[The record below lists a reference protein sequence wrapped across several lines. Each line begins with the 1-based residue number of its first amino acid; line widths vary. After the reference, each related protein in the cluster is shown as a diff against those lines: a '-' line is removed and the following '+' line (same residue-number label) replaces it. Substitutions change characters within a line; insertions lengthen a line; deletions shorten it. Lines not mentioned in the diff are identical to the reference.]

1 MLLQNSLLGYDNSLG
16 RKLNLENIMNLK
28 QKLARRIHNVLS
40 NTELMTENMR
50 SPKTIGLAWVARTLM
65 NYSNAQV
72 SIDIVNKMKIKKT
85 DHVLELGVGNGMAI
99 KEIAKI
105 SGNNVIGV
113 EISAEFRRNLLK
125 MKLPENV
132 VILGNDAKDLSTEI
146 SDGSIDKLLAI
157 NVIYFLKPIGEYILE
172 FKRIL
177 KKGGI
182 GYLGCKFESIKNF
195 DVEVAPNR
203 SEKEIISQLSKVGF
217 NVSSEFIDLGED
229 RSRYTLIQ
237 FQK

>member
-1 MLLQNSLLGYDNSLG
+1 M
-16 RKLNLENIMNLK
+16 KL
-28 QKLARRIHNVLS
+28 KLIVARWIHKFLIH
-40 NTELMTENMR
+40 TELMTENMR

-72 SIDIVNKMKIKKT
+72 SIDIVNRMKVKKT
-85 DHVLELGVGNGMAI
+85 DHVLELGVGNGLTI

-105 SGNNVIGV
+105 SGNNIIGV

-125 MKLPENV
+125 MKLPKNI
-132 VILGNDAKDLSTEI
+132 VILENDAKDLSNKVT
-146 SDGSIDKLLAI
+146 DGSIDKLLAI
-157 NVIYFLKPIGEYILE
+157 NVIYFLKPIEEYILE

-195 DVEVAPNR
+195 DIEVAPNR
-203 SEKEIISQLSKVGF
+203 DEGAIISQLLDLGF
-217 NVSSEFIDLGED
+217 SASSEFIDLGED
-229 RSRYTLIQ
+229 RSRYTLIK
-237 FQK
+237 FEKL

>member
-1 MLLQNSLLGYDNSLG
+1 M
-16 RKLNLENIMNLK
+16 KL
-28 QKLARRIHNVLS
+28 KLIVARWIHKFLIH
-40 NTELMTENMR
+40 TELMTENMR

-72 SIDIVNKMKIKKT
+72 SIDIVNRMKLKKT
-85 DHVLELGVGNGMAI
+85 DHVLELGVGNGLAI

-105 SGNNVIGV
+105 SGNNIIGV
-113 EISAEFRRNLLK
+113 EISAEFRKNLLK
-125 MKLPENV
+125 MKLPKNI
-132 VILGNDAKDLSTEI
+132 VIIENDAKDLSNKVP
-146 SDGSIDKLLAI
+146 DGSIDKLLAI
-157 NVIYFLKPIGEYILE
+157 NVIYFLKPIEEYILE

-195 DVEVAPNR
+195 DIEVAPNR
-203 SEKEIISQLSKVGF
+203 NEREIISQLLSVGF
-217 NVSSEFIDLGED
+217 NASSEFIDLGED

-237 FQK
+237 FEKK

>member
-1 MLLQNSLLGYDNSLG
+1 M
-16 RKLNLENIMNLK
+16 KL
-28 QKLARRIHNVLS
+28 KLIVARWIHKFLIH
-40 NTELMTENMR
+40 TELMTENMR

-72 SIDIVNKMKIKKT
+72 SIDIVSRMKLKKT
-85 DHVLELGVGNGMAI
+85 DHVLELGVGNGLAI

-105 SGNNVIGV
+105 IGNKIIGV

-125 MKLPENV
+125 MKLPKNI
-132 VILGNDAKDLSTEI
+132 VILENDAKDLSNKVP
-146 SDGSIDKLLAI
+146 DGSIDKLLAI
-157 NVIYFLKPIGEYILE
+157 NVIYFLKPIEEYILE

-195 DVEVAPNR
+195 DIEVAPNR
-203 SEKEIISQLSKVGF
+203 DEKAIISQLSKLGF
-217 NVSSEFIDLGED
+217 NASSDFIDLGED

-237 FQK
+237 FEKQ

>member
-1 MLLQNSLLGYDNSLG
+1 M
-16 RKLNLENIMNLK
+16 KL
-28 QKLARRIHNVLS
+28 KLIVARWIHKFLIH
-40 NTELMTENMR
+40 TELMTENMR

-72 SIDIVNKMKIKKT
+72 SIDIVSRMKLEKT
-85 DHVLELGVGNGMAI
+85 DHVLELGVGNGLAI

-105 SGNNVIGV
+105 IGNKIIGV

-125 MKLPENV
+125 MKLPKNI
-132 VILGNDAKDLSTEI
+132 VILENDAKDLSNKVP
-146 SDGSIDKLLAI
+146 DGSIDKLFAI
-157 NVIYFLKPIGEYILE
+157 NVIDFLKPIEEYILE

-195 DVEVAPNR
+195 DIEVAPNR
-203 SEKEIISQLSKVGF
+203 DEGAIITQLLKLGF
-217 NVSSEFIDLGED
+217 SASSEFIDLGED
-229 RSRYTLIQ
+229 RSRYTLIK
-237 FQK
+237 FEKL

>member
-1 MLLQNSLLGYDNSLG
+1 M
-16 RKLNLENIMNLK
+16 KL
-28 QKLARRIHNVLS
+28 KLIVARWIHKFLIH
-40 NTELMTENMR
+40 TELMTENMR

-72 SIDIVNKMKIKKT
+72 SIDIVNRMKLKKS
-85 DHVLELGVGNGMAI
+85 DHVLELGVGNGLAI

-105 SGNNVIGV
+105 SRNNIIGV

-125 MKLPENV
+125 MKLPKNI
-132 VILGNDAKDLSTEI
+132 VILENDAKDLSNKVP
-146 SDGSIDKLLAI
+146 DGSIDKLLAI
-157 NVIYFLKPIGEYILE
+157 NVIYFLKPIEEYIFE

-195 DVEVAPNR
+195 VIEVAPNR
-203 SEKEIISQLSKVGF
+203 DERAIIRQLSNLGF
-217 NVSSEFIDLGED
+217 NASSDFIDLGED

-237 FQK
+237 FEKQ

>member
-1 MLLQNSLLGYDNSLG
+1 
-16 RKLNLENIMNLK
+16 
-28 QKLARRIHNVLS
+28 
-40 NTELMTENMR
+40 MTENMR

-72 SIDIVNKMKIKKT
+72 SIDIVNRMNLKTT
-85 DHVLELGVGNGMAI
+85 DHVLELGVGNGLAI

-105 SGNNVIGV
+105 SENKIIGI
-113 EISAEFRRNLLK
+113 EISAEFRKKLLNK
-125 MKLPENV
+125 QLPKNI
-132 VILGNDAKDLSTEI
+132 VILDNDAKDLSNEI
-146 SDGSIDKLLAI
+146 PDGSIDKLLAI
-157 NVIYFLKPIGEYILE
+157 NVIYFLKPIEEYILE

-195 DVEVAPNR
+195 DIEVAPNR
-203 SEKEIISQLSKVGF
+203 DEGAIITQLLKLGF
-217 NVSSEFIDLGED
+217 SASSEFIDLGED

-237 FQK
+237 FEKL

>member
-1 MLLQNSLLGYDNSLG
+1 MDFKIFIARQTHKFLQ
-16 RKLNLENIMNLK
+16 
-28 QKLARRIHNVLS
+28 H
-40 NTELMTENMR
+40 TEWMTENMR

-72 SIDIVNKMKIKKT
+72 SIDIVNRMNLKTT
-85 DHVLELGVGNGMAI
+85 DHVLELGVGNGLAI

-105 SGNNVIGV
+105 SENKIIGI
-113 EISAEFRRNLLK
+113 EISAEFRKKLLNK
-125 MKLPENV
+125 QLPKNI
-132 VILGNDAKDLSTEI
+132 VILENDAKDLSKEI
-146 SDGSIDKLLAI
+146 PDGSIDKLLAI
-157 NVIYFLKPIGEYILE
+157 NVIYFLKPIEEYILE

-195 DVEVAPNR
+195 DIEVAPNR
-203 SEKEIISQLSKVGF
+203 DERAIISQLSNLGF
-217 NVSSEFIDLGED
+217 NASSDFIDLGED

-237 FQK
+237 FEKQ

>member
-1 MLLQNSLLGYDNSLG
+1 MNFKLFVARQIHKFLQ
-16 RKLNLENIMNLK
+16 
-28 QKLARRIHNVLS
+28 H
-40 NTELMTENMR
+40 TELMTENMR

-72 SIDIVNKMKIKKT
+72 SIDIVNRMKLKKT
-85 DHVLELGVGNGMAI
+85 DNVLELGVGNGLAI

-105 SGNNVIGV
+105 SRNNIIGV

-125 MKLPENV
+125 MKLPKNI
-132 VILGNDAKDLSTEI
+132 VILENDAKDLSNRVP
-146 SDGSIDKLLAI
+146 DGSIDKLLAI
-157 NVIYFLKPIGEYILE
+157 NVIYFLKPVEQYILE

-195 DVEVAPNR
+195 DIEVAPNR
-203 SEKEIISQLSKVGF
+203 NEKEIVTQLSSVGF
-217 NVSSEFIDLGED
+217 NVSSECVDLGED
-229 RSRYTLIQ
+229 R
-237 FQK
+237 

>member
-1 MLLQNSLLGYDNSLG
+1 MDFKVSIARQIHKCLQ
-16 RKLNLENIMNLK
+16 
-28 QKLARRIHNVLS
+28 H
-40 NTELMTENMR
+40 TELMTENMR

-125 MKLPENV
+125 MKLPENI

>member
-1 MLLQNSLLGYDNSLG
+1 MD
-16 RKLNLENIMNLK
+16 LK
-28 QKLARRIHNVLS
+28 IKIAQQIHRALS

-50 SPKTIGLAWVARTLM
+50 SPKTLGLAWVARTLM
-65 NYSNAQV
+65 NYSNEQV
-72 SIDIVNKMKIKKT
+72 SIDIVNRMKLSEP
-85 DHVLELGVGNGMAI
+85 DHVLELGVGNGLAI

-105 SGNNVIGV
+105 SGNKIIGV
-113 EISAEFRRNLLK
+113 EISPEFRRNLKK
-125 MKLPENV
+125 MKLPKNI
-132 VILGNDAKDLSTEI
+132 VILGNDAKDLSNEVH
-146 SDGSIDKLLAI
+146 DGSIDKLLAI
-157 NVIYFLKPIGEYILE
+157 NVIYFLKPIKEYIFE

-203 SEKEIISQLSKVGF
+203 SEREIISQLSKVGF

-237 FQK
+237 FEKQ

>member
-1 MLLQNSLLGYDNSLG
+1 M
-16 RKLNLENIMNLK
+16 KL
-28 QKLARRIHNVLS
+28 KLIVARWIHKFLIH
-40 NTELMTENMR
+40 TELMTENMR

-72 SIDIVNKMKIKKT
+72 SIDIVNRMKLKKT
-85 DHVLELGVGNGMAI
+85 DNVLELGVGNGLAI

-105 SGNNVIGV
+105 SRNNIIGA

-125 MKLPENV
+125 MKLPKNI
-132 VILGNDAKDLSTEI
+132 VILENDAKDLSNRVP
-146 SDGSIDKLLAI
+146 DGSIDKLLAI
-157 NVIYFLKPIGEYILE
+157 YGIYFLKPVEKYILE

-195 DVEVAPNR
+195 DIEVAPNR
-203 SEKEIISQLSKVGF
+203 DEGAIITQLLNLGF
-217 NVSSEFIDLGED
+217 SASSEFIDLGED
-229 RSRYTLIQ
+229 RSRYTLIK
-237 FQK
+237 FEKL

>member
-1 MLLQNSLLGYDNSLG
+1 M
-16 RKLNLENIMNLK
+16 KL
-28 QKLARRIHNVLS
+28 KLIVARWIHKFLVH
-40 NTELMTENMR
+40 TELMTENMR
-50 SPKTIGLAWVARTLM
+50 SPKTIGLSWVARTLM

-72 SIDIVNKMKIKKT
+72 SIDIVNKMKLKKT
-85 DHVLELGVGNGMAI
+85 DYVLELGVGNGLAI

-105 SGNNVIGV
+105 SGINIIGI

-125 MKLPENV
+125 MKLPKNI
-132 VILGNDAKDLSTEI
+132 VILENDAKDLSKEI
-146 SDGSIDKLLAI
+146 PDGSIDKLLAI
-157 NVIYFLKPIGEYILE
+157 NVIYFLKPIEEYILE

-195 DVEVAPNR
+195 DIEVAPNR
-203 SEKEIISQLSKVGF
+203 DEGAIITQLLNLGF
-217 NVSSEFIDLGED
+217 SASSEFIDLGED

-237 FQK
+237 FEKL

>member
-1 MLLQNSLLGYDNSLG
+1 M
-16 RKLNLENIMNLK
+16 KL
-28 QKLARRIHNVLS
+28 KLIVARWIHKFLIH
-40 NTELMTENMR
+40 TELMTENMR

-72 SIDIVNKMKIKKT
+72 SIDIVSRMKLKKT
-85 DHVLELGVGNGMAI
+85 DNVLELGVGNGLAI

-105 SGNNVIGV
+105 IGNKIIGV

-125 MKLPENV
+125 MKLPKNI
-132 VILGNDAKDLSTEI
+132 VILENDAKDLSNRVP
-146 SDGSIDKLLAI
+146 DGSIDKLLAI
-157 NVIYFLKPIGEYILE
+157 NVIYFLKPVEQYILE

-195 DVEVAPNR
+195 DIEVAPNR
-203 SEKEIISQLSKVGF
+203 DERAIISQLSNLGF
-217 NVSSEFIDLGED
+217 NASSDFIDLGED

-237 FQK
+237 FEKQ